1 MKISSSKLWPA
12 FALILIWQIPIVTFA
27 QDQVKQYVPN
37 AKQGDEKLFK
47 VVGTNDQGSSGVEA
61 ALDVEYIMGVAPG
74 VLTEFWGYQQ
84 QDFCGDLQ
92 KFSQKILD
100 TEDAPNVFSI
110 SYGWQGKLSQ
120 LGCQDSEVQAV
131 DVNFQKLAAR
141 GVSMIIASGDTGA
154 AWTPGHP
161 EPKDCAKAEPGV
173 SFDGTGNSL
182 NSGGIESGDFFSTKN
197 SSELFFF

>member
-1 MKISSSKLWPA
+1 
-12 FALILIWQIPIVTFA
+12 
-27 QDQVKQYVPN
+27 
-37 AKQGDEKLFK
+37 
-47 VVGTNDQGSSGVEA
+47 
-61 ALDVEYIMGVAPG
+61 MGVAPG

-120 LGCQDSEVQAV
+120 LGCQDSEVQKV

-154 AWTPGHP
+154 WTPGFSKRSIIP
-161 EPKDCAKAEPGV
+161 IMASTSPWVTVKQQLV
-173 SFDGTGNSL
+173 S
-182 NSGGIESGDFFSTKN
+182 STKIHPKLN
-197 SSELFFF
+197 KHPINLVPVVVSQKTLTVQMLFGKKPM